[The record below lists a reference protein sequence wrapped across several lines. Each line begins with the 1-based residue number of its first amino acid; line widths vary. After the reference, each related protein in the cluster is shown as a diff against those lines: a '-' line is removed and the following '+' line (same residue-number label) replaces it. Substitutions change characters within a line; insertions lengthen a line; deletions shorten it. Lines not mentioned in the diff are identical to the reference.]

1 MQRSSI
7 FSFESLPEL
16 GLDRARAPWGLLFA
30 LFLLVLV
37 EFGLARRDFIWGWV
51 PHSDTGIV
59 DVLEEQVLHEDEE
72 GNPPRVL
79 FFGNSRSR
87 DGIAPRSL
95 EKRLRLPEGSVMNL
109 SLTRGTP
116 FDAEMLYRRNREL
129 LKDADIAFFGV
140 DVIQLDGALPLNE
153 RVRRFATLGDRIFRF
168 EGSERIELL
177 VGWIWRSYDAR
188 DALRRLI
195 KTTWKDKPQGV
206 PIGADGRVQWRTA
219 RLNRAASRRS
229 MRSYGRMHFRKYE
242 SSESRRGH
250 LVDFVELLESDGI
263 EVVIMQVPVRSDY
276 ASYVRTRYPT
286 AMMRY
291 EDDVRSRVGDRQT
304 FMWWDSEFVG
314 LQKTHFYDYG
324 HLKDTGTGIFTRKIA
339 DWLREEY
346 GATLQSPRALEK
358 QPQ

>member
-16 GLDRARAPWGLLFA
+16 GLDRARAPWGLAFA
-30 LFLLVLV
+30 LVLLALV
-37 EFGLARRDFIWGWV
+37 EFGLARRDFIWSWV

-59 DVLEEQVLHEDEE
+59 DVIEREVLHEDEE
-72 GNPPRVL
+72 GQPPRVL
-79 FFGNSRSR
+79 FFGNSRAR
-87 DGIAPRSL
+87 DGIAPRLL
-95 EKRLRLPEGSVMNL
+95 ETRLRLPEGSVMNL

-129 LKDADIAFFGV
+129 LRHADIAFLGV

-153 RVRRFATLGDRIFRF
+153 RVRRFASLSDRLFRF

-177 VGWIWRSYDAR
+177 VGWLWRSYDAR

-195 KTTWKDKPQGV
+195 KTAWKDKPQGV
-206 PIGADGRVQWRTA
+206 PIGPDGRVQWRTA
-219 RLNRAASRRS
+219 GVNRAASRRS
-229 MRSYGRMHFRKYE
+229 MRSYARLHFRKYE
-242 SSESRRGH
+242 SSASRRGH
-250 LVDFVELLESDGI
+250 LMDFVELLESDGI
-263 EVVIMQVPVRSDY
+263 EVIIVQVPVRSDY
-276 ASYVRTRYPT
+276 ASQVRRRYPS
-286 AMMRY
+286 AMTRY
-291 EDDVRSRVGDRQT
+291 EDDVRSVVGDRQT

-314 LQKTHFYDYG
+314 LQKTHFHDYG

-346 GATLQSPRALEK
+346 GATLRSPRADE
-358 QPQ
+358 QAPQ